1 MILSVRDAIK
11 KRKERWR
18 ERSDLDY
25 DRLLVRAALGEILR
39 EPCLRG
45 EIEAEPWLL
54 IELAFYVVTKKKKTV
69 PFFLNDVQLRF
80 IGELKTKGTAK
91 PFLVLKGRQQGFTT
105 LITALQLAFC
115 ITRKNF
121 SGFTIADDT
130 SKTLA
135 IFNDKARSV
144 FDRLD
149 ESLKPSQ
156 KFNSKR
162 ELFFNKLNSSWR
174 VAVAADDVAR
184 SMTLNFVHLSEA
196 AFYACDLSK
205 LQAGLGEALVDGA
218 FVIYETTANGF
229 NQFKELWS
237 SGSCVNLF
245 YPWWLTSEYRSR
257 EWEYL
262 ETEDPWLIERK
273 ALLFEIGLTREQVCW
288 YCKKYAGYL
297 DKNLVRQEYPCS
309 PEEAFVVSGTCIFD
323 KRALSN
329 QMTRVAN
336 AGRKDR
342 RGAFEYKK
350 TVVIEKDE
358 SGEILDT
365 RAVLEDI
372 VFHESEDGYILLHE
386 EPRVKVDG
394 MGEVTHRAPYV
405 IAGDTADTGEDFFSA
420 KVICNLDGKTAA
432 TLHIQTID
440 EDLYAEQLYCLG
452 KYYNDALIGVEINY
466 SQHPTRVL
474 HRVLRY
480 PNLYRREILSTS
492 SDKVVFE
499 YGFNTN
505 GGNRRTILA
514 ELVARMR
521 DKPELEVHMGTLEE
535 MMTFVK
541 KKNGRQEAQSG
552 CHDDLVM
559 ALAIAHFISHSEST
573 RWQKVKA
580 PKNDFIEKNFNV
592 GKNGDG
598 YYNREDY

>member
-1 MILSVRDAIK
+1 MISVREAIL
-11 KRKERWR
+11 KRKARWQERG
-18 ERSDLDY
+18 DLEY
-25 DRLLVRAALGEILR
+25 DRLLVRSALAEIMRTPALR
-39 EPCLRG
+39 E
-45 EIEAEPWLL
+45 EIVAEPWLL
-54 IELAFYVVTKKKKTV
+54 IELAFYVVTKEKKTV
-69 PFFLNDVQLRF
+69 PFLLNAVQLRF
-80 IGELKTKGTAK
+80 INELKTRGTQK

-121 SGFTIADDT
+121 SGFTIADDA

-149 ESLKPSQ
+149 PCLKPSQ

-162 ELFFNKLNSSWR
+162 ELFFDKLNSSWR
-174 VAVAADDVAR
+174 VAVAKGDVAR

-196 AFYACDLSK
+196 AFYACDLSDI
-205 LQAGLGEALVDGA
+205 QAGLGEALVEGA

-237 SGSCVNLF
+237 SGTCVNLF
-245 YPWWLTSEYRSR
+245 YPWWLTDEYRSC

-262 ETEDPWLIERK
+262 ETEDPWLKERK
-273 ALLFEIGLTREQVCW
+273 ALLFEIGLEREQVCW
-288 YCKKYAGYL
+288 YCKKYASYL

-309 PEEAFVVSGTCIFD
+309 PEEAFVVSGRCIFD
-323 KRALSN
+323 KGALQN
-329 QMTRVAN
+329 QITRVAN
-336 AGRKDR
+336 AKTKER

-350 TVVIEKDE
+350 TVIIERDG
-358 SGEILDT
+358 SGEVIDT
-365 RAVLEDI
+365 HTLLEDI
-372 VFHESEDGYILLHE
+372 AFRESEGGYIVLHE

-405 IAGDTADTGEDFFSA
+405 IGGDTAGTGEDFFSA
-420 KVICNLDGKTAA
+420 KVICGLDGKTAA

-474 HRVLRY
+474 SRALRY

-492 SDKVVFE
+492 SDKTVFE
-499 YGFNTN
+499 YGFDTN
-505 GGNRRTILA
+505 QATRRTILA
-514 ELVARMR
+514 ELVALMR
-521 DKPELEVHMGTLEE
+521 DKPWLEVHKGTLEE

-541 KKNGRQEAQSG
+541 KKNGRQEAQDG

-559 ALAIAHFISHSEST
+559 ALAIAHFISHSWSA
-573 RWQKVKA
+573 RWQKAEA

-592 GKNGDG
+592 GKSGDG